1 VSAGLSRR
9 RLIRAAVAV
18 AGGATL
24 PATATAPAGNSTG
37 GYTPKVLRVA
47 FLAGESGFD
56 PARYGD
62 LYSSTVCA
70 HIFEPLYTYDPLA
83 RPVRIVPLTAVG
95 PAEHTGDFRTWIV
108 RVRPGIY
115 FTPHEAFKGK
125 PRELT
130 AADYVYSLKRI
141 ADPANNSPHTFV
153 SELGI
158 RGLDAL
164 RQRALRTR
172 QPFDYDS
179 EIEGLRALDRWTL
192 QIRVEESR
200 PRMVQS
206 LAYELHGALA
216 REVVEAH
223 PGTEIAAHP
232 IGTGPFKLGHWR
244 RGSLIVL
251 ERNEQYRERY
261 FDSQPSEGDAE
272 GLRILQRLKGRRLP
286 MIDRVEISVITEEQP
301 QWLAFLNGQLDMLD
315 VPGNFAQQAMPNG
328 RLAPY
333 LARRGVHG
341 QQELVPRIRLM
352 YFNMNHPVVGGY
364 APEKVALRRAVAL
377 GMNCARENVT
387 VWGGQAPPTHSVFA
401 PHQRGFDLAFRSEM
415 GEYSPARA
423 KALLDVYGYLD
434 RDGDGWRER
443 PDGQPLLLE
452 RASSGGQV
460 LRRVDEGFERD
471 MKAIG
476 IRVQFKLGEFS
487 ELIKA
492 ARAGKLMMWSLG
504 YNAIFPDGQQFLS
517 RYYSKV
523 ETFSRFR
530 MDAVDRMFERL
541 AALPDGDERD
551 GLLSEF
557 QRFAIALMPYKFT
570 STRIETIVTQPQLVG
585 YRKPIFRNGWYHLV
599 DLEQPPPA

>member
-1 VSAGLSRR
+1 
-9 RLIRAAVAV
+9 
-18 AGGATL
+18 
-24 PATATAPAGNSTG
+24 
-37 GYTPKVLRVA
+37 
-47 FLAGESGFD
+47 
-56 PARYGD
+56 
-62 LYSSTVCA
+62 
-70 HIFEPLYTYDPLA
+70 
-83 RPVRIVPLTAVG
+83 
-95 PAEHTGDFRTWIV
+95 
-108 RVRPGIY
+108 
-115 FTPHEAFKGK
+115 
-125 PRELT
+125 
-130 AADYVYSLKRI
+130 
-141 ADPANNSPHTFV
+141 
-153 SELGI
+153 
-158 RGLDAL
+158 
-164 RQRALRTR
+164 
-172 QPFDYDS
+172 
-179 EIEGLRALDRWTL
+179 
-192 QIRVEESR
+192 
-200 PRMVQS
+200 
-206 LAYELHGALA
+206 
-216 REVVEAH
+216 
-223 PGTEIAAHP
+223 
-232 IGTGPFKLGHWR
+232 
-244 RGSLIVL
+244 
-251 ERNEQYRERY
+251 
-261 FDSQPSEGDAE
+261 
-272 GLRILQRLKGRRLP
+272 
-286 MIDRVEISVITEEQP
+286 
-301 QWLAFLNGQLDMLD
+301 
-315 VPGNFAQQAMPNG
+315 MPNG

-523 ETFSRFR
+523 ETFSRFK
-530 MDAVDRMFERL
+530 MDTVDRMFERL